1 MTTHIYPSA
10 LVGLRDGTLSWT
22 AEQIRAVFLGPN
34 FTYDPSAVNVSELPA
49 AHIIDTSDPIE
60 RRAYEN
66 GIAAGGPAA
75 FIQLFDNKIIT
86 HVVLYQDVGDPAY
99 SPLIIHYDSDS
110 IIGAPKPALGTDEF
124 VYALTPPGGFFQ
136 FTSAELLGLINSHL
150 IAANFALAELSGG
163 LTLVLPSVL
172 LSGALRVSTHA
183 VCVPREEAEN
193 CCEPTIRSSRC
204 A

>member
-34 FTYDPSAVNVSELPA
+34 FVYDPSLVNVDELPA
-49 AHIIDTSDPIE
+49 AHIIDTSDPIA
-60 RRAYEN
+60 RRTYEN
-66 GIAAGGPAA
+66 GLAAGGPAA

-86 HVVLYQDVGDPAY
+86 HVVLYQDVGDPVY
-99 SPLIIHYDSDS
+99 SPLIMHYDVDS
-110 IIGAPKPALGTDEF
+110 IIGAPKTPLGNDEY
-124 VYALTPPGGFFQ
+124 VYALSPPGGFFQ
-136 FTSAELLGLINSHL
+136 LTSSELLGLINSYT
-150 IAANFALAELSGG
+150 IGANFTLAELEGG

-172 LSGALRVSTHA
+172 LAGALRVHTQV

-204 A
+204 